1 MTAHVGDVGR
11 AGIEG
16 LAASPGAVAE
26 CREQIAVP
34 RGGAV
39 AVLAAGVALS
49 WLAIIA
55 TLLVYVL
62 I

>member
-1 MTAHVGDVGR
+1 MTAHVRDVGR

-16 LAASPGAVAE
+16 LAASPATVAE
-26 CREQIAVP
+26 GRDRIEVP

-39 AVLAAGVALS
+39 AILAAGVALS
-49 WLAIIA
+49 WLVIIV
-55 TLLVYVL
+55 TLILYVL